1 MPQPSHA
8 SDPAGIEPIERADWL
23 RAVGAALLVIAVGV
37 AMFLIHPAFFWKDD
51 FQLQYLPGSREVAR
65 AWSAGTFPLLTQ
77 SSWFS
82 GALAGEYQ
90 YGVFSVVRT
99 LSDLLVWSLPL
110 SLYGRAAML
119 VLLHAAIAAAGAFL
133 LARSYG
139 IRPSLSLVVAI
150 VAPLNGWMLWWTT
163 TWYPAIASFAWLPWY
178 WLGLR
183 AIIRG
188 ASRWSWVGVAFALYL
203 GLSAGW
209 PFTGAMLGVVAAL
222 NVVVALIYDRV
233 RAAKWILGSSA
244 LGLGLAAPAVFS
256 LLDYFRFT
264 SREGAFARV
273 ESIWSVP
280 PLGWLGLALPTFSTE
295 WSMFAAQLPHG
306 SAELAGA
313 LIPLAGFVAI
323 LRMDR
328 FRFYRQRWPELI
340 LVLVLLLAIS
350 LPSAGAFRWSF
361 RWLPLFHL
369 GLALLG
375 LYGLE
380 LVLRERKVLTAATT
394 TAAVLGLTFLVA
406 VVIDHDLRPTLI
418 LAGVLFV
425 LCGLWFGLGRVR
437 ERRHLVLRH
446 VRPGAG
452 AGRPRASR
460 RDADVPTLRAF
471 SGMAVGTLASRR
483 LARRRLAGA
492 ALAQTRPS
500 QRSAARW
507 SLGEAFPAIVT
518 VATIFVTFL
527 LYSGQG
533 EVPSWRVPEAVLR
546 AAPFEPGRLYLGMY
560 EFSDLGAPS
569 GGRLREG
576 RGVALRPGNMP
587 MLAGLHFVNGYSP
600 LRPRVQERL
609 LLLQTHGEMLRQSA
623 RKLLR
628 DEIDA
633 GGLMEQMGVD
643 GLLVPRRL
651 LARNAE
657 RLASRGWRAVGTVDQ
672 CTIFHRQQLSASA
685 FTAGEVIEL
694 PDDEEVYK
702 AIKTRKTSALPVMLL
717 APGQPRT
724 VRRYAP
730 RLLSGA
736 RQERLGSSVTVAPG
750 SAAAMIVFRR
760 PWLPGWR
767 ATLDGRSLPVVAAQM
782 VMPAVVVPAGAGG
795 RLEIRYRPWSL
806 LLGASAAAVS
816 LLVMI
821 AMAFSLR
828 KRV

>member
-23 RAVGAALLVIAVGV
+23 RAVGAALLVAAVGV
-37 AMFLIHPAFFWKDD
+37 VMFLIHPAFFWKDD

-90 YGVFSVVRT
+90 YGVFSVART

-119 VLLHAAIAAAGAFL
+119 VMLHAAIAAAGAFL

-150 VAPLNGWMLWWTT
+150 LAPLNGWMLWWTT

-183 AIIRG
+183 SIIRG
-188 ASRWSWVGVAFALYL
+188 VSRWSWIGVAFALYL

-380 LVLRERKVLTAATT
+380 LVLRKGGLLSAART
-394 TAAVLGLTFLVA
+394 TAAVLALTLLAA

-425 LCGLWFGLGRVR
+425 LCGLWFGAVR
-437 ERRHLVLRH
+437 T
-446 VRPGAG
+446 GWG
-452 AGRPRASR
+452 S
-460 RDADVPTLRAF
+460 
-471 SGMAVGTLASRR
+471 S
-483 LARRRLAGA
+483 
-492 ALAQTRPS
+492 
-500 QRSAARW
+500 
-507 SLGEAFPAIVT
+507 AFPAIVT
-518 VATIFVTFL
+518 VATIFITFL

-546 AAPFEPGRLYLGMY
+546 PAPFEPERLYLGMY

-587 MLAGLHFVNGYSP
+587 MLAGLRFVNGYSP

-623 RKLLR
+623 RKILR
-628 DEIDA
+628 DELDA
-633 GGLMEQMGVD
+633 GGLLEQMGVD
-643 GLLVPRRL
+643 GLLIPRRL
-651 LARNAE
+651 LAQSAE
-657 RLASRGWRAVGTVDQ
+657 RLAGRGWRAVGTVDQ

-685 FTAGEVIEL
+685 FTAGEVIEV
-694 PDDEEVYK
+694 PEDEEVYK
-702 AIKTRKTSALPVMLL
+702 AIKARKTPALPVMLL
-717 APGQPRT
+717 TPGQPRT
-724 VRRYAP
+724 VRLYAP
-730 RLLSGA
+730 RILSGA

-806 LLGASAAAVS
+806 VLGASAAGVS
-816 LLVMI
+816 LVVMI
-821 AMAFSLR
+821 AMALSLR
-828 KRV
+828 KRA